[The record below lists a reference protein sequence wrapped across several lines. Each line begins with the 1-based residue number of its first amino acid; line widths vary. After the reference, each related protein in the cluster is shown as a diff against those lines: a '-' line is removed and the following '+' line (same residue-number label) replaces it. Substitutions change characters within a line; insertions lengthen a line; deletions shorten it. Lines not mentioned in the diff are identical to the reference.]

1 MRTPLNFSKPP
12 AITSLDKAGPRVVC
26 PTRHW
31 REGRRRER
39 GRRRNRLI
47 PPVSVSSPLAIAH
60 RPHPP
65 AQARGRRCRLVFGDG
80 VERFHQDQELYRFRG
95 VWCRSVERAG
105 PGTLPREYTHSF
117 PIPRFLEF
125 LGAVLVRL
133 ARFFCI
139 YCRFGQICR
148 VEFGGILDGVLFS
161 IDSSWFTLATGISP
175 EMRVCRSRNLSEK
188 R

>member
-47 PPVSVSSPLAIAH
+47 PPSPSRLLSPSPTTPTPA
-60 RPHPP
+60 PP

-95 VWCRSVERAG
+95 VWCLSVERAG
-105 PGTLPREYTHSF
+105 PGTLPIPLRIRFPSPVFWSF
-117 PIPRFLEF
+117 WVQF
-125 LGAVLVRL
+125 LVRL
-133 ARFFCI
+133 AQFCGI
-139 YCRFGQICR
+139 YCRLAKS
-148 VEFGGILDGVLFS
+148 VPWDSGGFS
-161 IDSSWFTLATGISP
+161 MVFSFQLIGTGISP
-175 EMRVCRSRNLSEK
+175 EMRVCRNLSEK